1 MLSTS
6 SYPAIMVAI
15 IKLSTCDVL
24 VLLTFDRRPGMMP
37 LVLVDEVKLK
47 GKDDCFMLR
56 IDIIIIV
63 TRESEIP
70 WMF

>member
-24 VLLTFDRRPGMMP
+24 VLLTFDHGPGIMP

-47 GKDDCFMLR
+47 FYVKLGWI
-56 IDIIIIV
+56 IDNNL
-63 TRESEIP
+63 
-70 WMF
+70 W